1 MGMMVVCSRR
11 GFPRS
16 KSTVGFRGRALAY
29 ALALVCASAAASS
42 DPLSGIAAPGGVAI
56 GAMSRA
62 ERSPYR
68 GAGMRYDFMPLY
80 LYEGERFY
88 LHSHN
93 VGVKFGASEARR
105 FDVFLRRRLE
115 GHPVDDIP
123 PALAGMAQREPGIG
137 AGLSGQLGGPWGIAF
152 VEAVHD
158 LSASKGGELRL
169 GYRYPYRAGRW
180 WLRPYATLSLRNA
193 QLNDY
198 YYGVRPEEANASRA
212 AYHVD
217 GGVMGEVGIF
227 AVYQLSR
234 RWRVLAGANAAR
246 LPDTITESPIVQHR
260 TLHNLQVG
268 ALYDLSPDREA
279 WPEHGRPLIARAF
292 YGASSECNVMQIAEL
307 RCTSTHTQDKTAV
320 VGFELG
326 TPFLDRLNGWPI
338 DLAGFI
344 GLIQHREQGFQNDFW
359 QVNAYLKTYFYGFP
373 WDAKLRTRLGL
384 GVGLSYAKE
393 VPFTEQRDQSAR
405 GRATSK
411 LLNTFDPT
419 ADISVGDLLGI
430 KRMRETYAG
439 VGVSHRSGIFGTSQL
454 LGNVNGGSNYIYGYV
469 ETSFR

>member
-1 MGMMVVCSRR
+1 MARVLAC
-11 GFPRS
+11 
-16 KSTVGFRGRALAY
+16 ALT
-29 ALALVCASAAASS
+29 LACGGAAANS
-42 DPLSGIAAPGGVAI
+42 DPLSGMAAPGGVAI

-62 ERSPYR
+62 EASVYR

-88 LHSHN
+88 LHSHD

-105 FDVFLRRRLE
+105 ADIFLRRRLE

-123 PALAGMAQREPGIG
+123 PALAGMARREPGIG
-137 AGLSGQLGGPWGIAF
+137 LGISGQLGGAWGIGF

-158 LSASKGGELRL
+158 VTASKGGELRL
-169 GYRYPYRAGRW
+169 GYKYPFRIGRW
-180 WLRPYATLSLRNA
+180 WVRPYATLSLRNA

-198 YYGVRPEEANASRA
+198 YYGVRPDEANASRA
-212 AYHVD
+212 AYHVN
-217 GGVMGEVGIF
+217 GGVVGEAGIF
-227 AVYQLSR
+227 AAYQLSR
-234 RWRVLAGANAAR
+234 RWRLLAGASSAR
-246 LPDTITESPIVQHR
+246 LPDTVTDSPIVQHR
-260 TLHNLQVG
+260 TRHNVQLG
-268 ALYDLSPDREA
+268 ALYDLSPEQEA
-279 WPEHGRPLIARAF
+279 WAGRRPLIARAF

-307 RCTSTHTQDKTAV
+307 RCTSTHTQDKTGV

-373 WDAKLRTRLGL
+373 WDARLRTRLGL

-393 VPFTEQRDQSAR
+393 VPFTEQRDQSMR